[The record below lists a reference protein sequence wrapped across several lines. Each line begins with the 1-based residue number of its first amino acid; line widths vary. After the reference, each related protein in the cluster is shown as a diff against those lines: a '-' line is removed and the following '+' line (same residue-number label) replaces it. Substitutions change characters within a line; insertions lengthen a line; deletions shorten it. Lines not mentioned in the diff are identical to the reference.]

1 MKRLLLILSLT
12 LGLATSASAQEAG
25 TKARLAFEHWYCM
38 NLIGAMSESNKSK
51 LASNYERHG
60 QLGIDYARDMLKDLH
75 KYGDQNNDNWSS
87 NAPLFFRWSL
97 AGPSDD
103 FILGRLFEASNN
115 TSVDEIYY
123 ENKNLDN
130 EKYLDESSRD
140 LKAKNEYSNKNC
152 NLLR

>member
-1 MKRLLLILSLT
+1 MKQLLLILSFT
-12 LGLATSASAQEAG
+12 LGLTTAAITQEAG

-38 NLIGAMSESNKSK
+38 NLIGAMSEVNRNR
-51 LASNYERHG
+51 LASNHERHG

-75 KYGDQNNDNWSS
+75 KYGDKNNANWTS

-97 AGPSDD
+97 TGPSDD
-103 FILGRLFEASNN
+103 FIIGRLFEASIN
-115 TSVDEIYY
+115 TANDYIYY

-130 EKYLDESSRD
+130 ERYLDESVRD
-140 LKAKNEYSNKNC
+140 IKAENEYRQKNC